1 MCLAKVTVG
10 GFAGNNFQVICI
22 TKVLAKFLGL
32 NVTPRS
38 FVSGHVVRG
47 ERSFEIRHRN
57 QLTAKA
63 WEKAVQEL
71 GNLEITVLE
80 SRDRRM
86 FGNKNTFSCQS
97 NFAFCGDKIQPKPYR
112 GLPQASHGITKQIY
126 KRVSLK

>member
-47 ERSFEIRHRN
+47 ERSLEIRHRN

-71 GNLEITVLE
+71 GNQCSTYHTNPRCGNLSFWDTAAILNSIVSVIAIMGR
-80 SRDRRM
+80 SRSKFVNLSSEHPTGKLRD
-86 FGNKNTFSCQS
+86 TE
-97 NFAFCGDKIQPKPYR
+97 
-112 GLPQASHGITKQIY
+112 
-126 KRVSLK
+126 

>member
-10 GFAGNNFQVICI
+10 GFAGKNFQVICI

-63 WEKAVQEL
+63 WEKAAQEQ
-71 GNLEITVLE
+71 GNNLSRSETELNRLRFTRVLLI
-80 SRDRRM
+80 DV
-86 FGNKNTFSCQS
+86 K
-97 NFAFCGDKIQPKPYR
+97 
-112 GLPQASHGITKQIY
+112 L
-126 KRVSLK
+126 